1 MSITKTRE
9 VFSLPNVHYAFLYL
23 FFSLSCF
30 YKCAFSIQKGLNLA
44 KKFSPI
50 AFYKTLL
57 ENRTKS
63 YDNEVSLL
71 SLHSTCFP
79 IQTLDSL
86 LPLQRRIFAV
96 CYQHDH
102 PAKNREVDT
111 LSGFQTLLQ
120 LVYYISFSVPVDS
133 STKCEFTQCFC

>member
-1 MSITKTRE
+1 MTVLLCFCLMSNFGSSVKAIRKASTHLTE
-9 VFSLPNVHYAFLYL
+9 EPFLSAQSFFLYL
-23 FFSLSCF
+23 FFSHSCF
-30 YKCAFSIQKGLNLA
+30 YKCAFFNQKGLNLV

-79 IQTLDSL
+79 IQTLVHL
-86 LPLQRRIFAV
+86 LHPQRRIFAV
-96 CYQHDH
+96 CYQRDH
-102 PAKNREVDT
+102 PAKNQEVDT
-111 LSGFQTLLQ
+111 LYGFQTPL
-120 LVYYISFSVPVDS
+120 
-133 STKCEFTQCFC
+133 